1 MRVSLNWLRKYIDN
15 LRITDDFEFLKQQM
29 ITIGLD
35 IEAIEYEGDKYKN
48 FVIGEVKECSAHPN
62 ADKLTLCK
70 VDIGAKVLDIV
81 CGAAN
86 VREGQKVCVA
96 LEGAIIPKGGFV
108 IQNTKIRGI
117 KSEGMI
123 CAEDELEISD
133 DHSGIMELPA
143 DAPVG
148 KAFSEYIGA
157 NDYILEIGVTPNR
170 GDLFSHIGIAREI
183 AAIYGKKLK
192 LPEIILHES
201 TEKSS
206 DYIKINIESKYCKR
220 FTGRVIRN
228 VRITE
233 SPAWLKKA
241 LTSVG
246 LRPRNNVV
254 DITNYVMYE
263 VGQPLHAF
271 DYDNIRG
278 KEIIVKVANPGD
290 KFITLDSKERV
301 LNEYSLMVCDKEGYS
316 AIAGI
321 MGGEFSEITDKT
333 QNVLLESAYF
343 DPVCIR
349 RNSKKLGLQ
358 TDASQRFERGVD
370 ISKVV
375 YASNRAAQLIQE
387 IAGGEV
393 LEGIVDVYPEKFNE
407 IIVSLRLKE
416 VERIIGQPFTE
427 SEVIDLLGK
436 IEIEFVEKSD
446 GRLNF
451 RIPEH
456 RRDDIYREIDLIE
469 EIVRIYGYDKIK
481 DLDSIKLGLGFQEEF
496 NNEFFELL
504 DKTRNHFIGRGFNE
518 IITYSQQDERLIEK
532 FASGYVKIKNPNS
545 VEMNAMRINLL
556 FGMLAT
562 VKNNLN
568 FSGRDISLKLFET
581 GRVFGKDNNSF
592 KEETRL
598 CIAVAGK
605 YDFRSFNT
613 KERNF
618 DYFDL
623 KGEVEIYFE
632 KLHINNYSFVNV
644 NNGNQ
649 GLASA
654 SVYLNN
660 EQSGSLYIVGVE
672 LLELFD
678 IDIPVFVAEINMDN
692 ILKAIPVGVRYSEI
706 SRFPSVKRDLAFVV
720 DNKINYKDIIVLI
733 KKTAGDNLR
742 ELELFDVYEDPKLGG
757 GKKSMAFTMEFYSK
771 DKTLT
776 DDEATELVEKII
788 KNLESKLGVTLRS

>member
-1 MRVSLNWLRKYIDN
+1 MRVSLNWLRKYIED
-15 LRITDDFEFLKQQM
+15 LEITDFEFLKQRM

-62 ADKLTLCK
+62 ADRLTLCK
-70 VDIGAKVLDIV
+70 VDVGEKVLDIV
-81 CGAAN
+81 CGAPN
-86 VREGQKVCVA
+86 VKNGQKVCVA
-96 LEGAIIPKGGFV
+96 LEGAVIPKGGFV
-108 IQNTKIRGI
+108 MRRTKIRGV

-133 DHSGIMELPA
+133 DHSGIMELPG

-148 KAFSEYIGA
+148 KSFAEYIGA
-157 NDYILEIGVTPNR
+157 DDYIFEIGVTPNR

-192 LPEIILHES
+192 LPEITLRES
-201 TEKSS
+201 NEKSS
-206 DYIKINIESKYCKR
+206 DYIKISIESKYCKR

-228 VRITE
+228 VKISE
-233 SPAWLKKA
+233 SPEWLKKA
-241 LTSVG
+241 LIAVG
-246 LRPRNNVV
+246 LRPRNNIV

-278 KEIIVKVANPGD
+278 KQIVVKIANPGD
-290 KFITLDSKERV
+290 KFVTLDSKERI
-301 LNEYSLMVCDKEGYS
+301 LNEYSLMVCDGEGYS

-349 RNSKKLGLQ
+349 RNSKRLGLQ

-393 LEGIVDVYPEKFNE
+393 LEGIVDVYPEKFDE
-407 IIVSLRLKE
+407 VIVDLRLE
-416 VERIIGQPFTE
+416 QVERIIGQAFTKG
-427 SEVIDLLGK
+427 EVIDLLSR
-436 IEIEFVEKSD
+436 IEINFIGEND
-446 GRLNF
+446 GKLSF

-456 RRDDIYREIDLIE
+456 RRGDIYREIDLIE
-469 EIVRIYGYDKIK
+469 EIARIYGYDKIK
-481 DLDSIKLGLGFQEEF
+481 SLDSIELRLNSHTGF

-518 IITYSQQDERLIEK
+518 IITYSQQDEKLIEK
-532 FASGYVKIKNPNS
+532 FSSDYVKIKNPNS
-545 VEMNAMRINLL
+545 LEMNVMRINLL
-556 FGMLAT
+556 FGVLGV

-581 GRVFGKDNNSF
+581 GRVFWKDASGF

-598 CIAVAGK
+598 CLAVAGK

-623 KGEVEIYFE
+623 KGEVETYLE
-632 KLHINNYSFVNV
+632 KLHIADYSFVNV
-644 NNGNQ
+644 DDRRNNE
-649 GLASA
+649 LASA
-654 SVYLNN
+654 RIYLNKK
-660 EQSGSLYIVGVE
+660 ESGFLYIVETE
-672 LLELFD
+672 LLKLFD
-678 IDIPVFVAEINMDN
+678 IEIPVFVAEINMDN
-692 ILKAIPVGVRYSEI
+692 ILESIPSRVRYSEI

-720 DNKINYKDIIVLI
+720 DNNINYKDIIALI
-733 KKTAGDNLR
+733 KKTIGDNLKT
-742 ELELFDVYEDPKLGG
+742 LELFDVYEDPKLGA
-757 GKKSMAFTMEFYSK
+757 GKKSMAFTMEFSSK

-776 DDEATELVEKII
+776 DEEATELVDKII
-788 KNLESKLGVTLRS
+788 KSLKSNLGVTLRT

>member
-15 LRITDDFEFLKQQM
+15 LEITDFEFLKQRM

-35 IEAIEYEGDKYKN
+35 IEAIEYEGDKYRN
-48 FVIGEVKECSAHPN
+48 FVIGEVKECSSHPN
-62 ADKLTLCK
+62 ADKLTLCR
-70 VDIGAKVLDIV
+70 VDIGGKVLDIV
-81 CGAAN
+81 CGAPN

-96 LEGAIIPKGGFV
+96 LEGAVIPKGGFV
-108 IQNTKIRGI
+108 IQKTRIRGI

-133 DHSGIMELPA
+133 NHSGIMELST

-148 KAFSEYIGA
+148 MSFSEYIGA
-157 NDYILEIGVTPNR
+157 NDYIFEIGVTPNR

-192 LPEIILHES
+192 LPEIKLRES
-201 TEKSS
+201 KEKSS

-228 VRITE
+228 VKISE
-233 SPAWLKKA
+233 SPEWLKKA
-241 LTSVG
+241 LIAVG

-278 KEIIVKVANPGD
+278 NQIIVKVANSGD
-290 KFITLDSKERV
+290 RFITLDSKERI
-301 LNEYSLMVCDKEGYS
+301 LNEYSLMVCDGEGYS
-316 AIAGI
+316 AIAGV

-349 RNSKKLGLQ
+349 LNSKKLGLQ

-393 LEGIVDVYPEKFNE
+393 LKGIVDVYPEEFSE
-407 IIVSLRLKE
+407 LIVSLRLE
-416 VERIIGQPFTE
+416 QVERIIGEPFTE
-427 SEVIDLLGK
+427 EEVVDLLGK
-436 IEIEFVEKSD
+436 IEIEFVGKSN
-446 GRLNF
+446 GKLNF

-456 RRDDIYREIDLIE
+456 RRVDIYREIDLIE

-481 DLDSIKLGLGFQEEF
+481 DLSSISLRLDSQGEF
-496 NNEFFELL
+496 NNTFFELL
-504 DKTRNHFIGRGFNE
+504 EKTRNHFIGRGFNE
-518 IITYSQQDERLIEK
+518 IITYSQQDEKLIEK
-532 FASGYVKIKNPNS
+532 FTSDYVKIKNPNS
-545 VEMNAMRINLL
+545 VEMNVMRVNLL

-562 VKNNLN
+562 VRNNLN

-581 GRVFGKDNNSF
+581 GRVFKRDKNGL
-592 KEETRL
+592 KEQTRL
-598 CIAVAGK
+598 CLAVAGK

-613 KERNF
+613 KGRNF

-623 KGEVEIYFE
+623 KGEVETYLE
-632 KLHINNYSFVNV
+632 KLYINDYSFVSV
-644 NNGNQ
+644 NNEDKE
-649 GLASA
+649 LVSA
-654 SVYLNN
+654 HIYLDKK
-660 EQSGSLYIVGVE
+660 ESGSFYIVGGE
-672 LLELFD
+672 LLKLFD
-678 IDIPVFVAEINMDN
+678 IDIPVFVAEIDMDN
-692 ILKAIPVGVRYSEI
+692 ILESIPVGVRYSEI
-706 SRFPSVKRDLAFVV
+706 PRFPSVKRDLAFVV
-720 DNKINYKDIIVLI
+720 DNKINYEDIIILI
-733 KKTAGDNLR
+733 KKVIGDNLKM
-742 ELELFDVYEDPKLGG
+742 LELFDVYEDPKFGKS
-757 GKKSMAFTMEFYSK
+757 KKSMAFRMEFYSK

-776 DDEATELVEKII
+776 DDEATELVEKVIRS
-788 KNLESKLGVTLRS
+788 LEDKLGITLRS

>member
-15 LRITDDFEFLKQQM
+15 LEITDFEFLKQRM

-35 IEAIEYEGDKYKN
+35 IEAIEYEGDKYRN
-48 FVIGEVKECSAHPN
+48 FVVGEVKECLRHPN

-70 VDIGAKVLDIV
+70 VDIGERILDIV
-81 CGAAN
+81 CGAPN
-86 VREGQKVCVA
+86 VRRGQKVCVA
-96 LEGAIIPKGGFV
+96 LEGAIIPKGGLV
-108 IQNTKIRGI
+108 IQKTRIRGI

-133 DHSGIMELPA
+133 NHSGIMELPT
-143 DAPVG
+143 DVPVG
-148 KAFSEYIGA
+148 MPFSEYIGS
-157 NDYILEIGVTPNR
+157 NDYIFEIGVTPNR

-192 LPEIILHES
+192 LPEITLRES
-201 TEKSS
+201 NEKSS
-206 DYIKINIESKYCKR
+206 DYIKINIESEYCKR

-228 VRITE
+228 VKISE
-233 SPAWLKKA
+233 SPEWLKKA
-241 LTSVG
+241 LISVG

-278 KEIIVKVANPGD
+278 KQIIVKVANSGD
-290 KFITLDSKERV
+290 KFTTLDSKERI
-301 LNEYSLMVCDKEGYS
+301 LNEYSLMVCDAEGYS

-321 MGGEFSEITDKT
+321 MGGEFSEITEKT

-370 ISKVV
+370 ISKIV

-393 LEGIVDVYPEKFNE
+393 LKGIVDVYPEKFSE
-407 IIVSLRLKE
+407 IVVGLRLDQ
-416 VERIIGQPFTE
+416 VERIIGQCFTE
-427 SEVIDLLGK
+427 KEVIDLLER

-446 GRLNF
+446 GKLKF

-456 RRDDIYREIDLIE
+456 RRGDIYREIDLIE
-469 EIVRIYGYDKIK
+469 EIVRIYGYDKIEN
-481 DLDSIKLGLGFQEEF
+481 LSSIKLRLDLQYEF
-496 NNEFFELL
+496 NNKFFELL

-518 IITYSQQDERLIEK
+518 VITYSQQDEKLIEK
-532 FASGYVKIKNPNS
+532 FTSNYVKIKNPNS
-545 VEMNAMRINLL
+545 VEMNVMRINLL

-562 VKNNLN
+562 IRNNLN
-568 FSGRDISLKLFET
+568 FSGKDISLKLFET
-581 GRVFGKDNNSF
+581 GRVFKRENNNF
-592 KEETRL
+592 KEQTLL
-598 CIAVAGK
+598 CVALAGK
-605 YDFRSFNT
+605 YDYRSFNT

-623 KGEVEIYFE
+623 KGEVETYLE
-632 KLHINNYSFVNV
+632 KLHINDYSFVSI
-644 NNGNQ
+644 NNEKE
-649 GLASA
+649 LASA
-654 SVYLNN
+654 GIYINN
-660 EQSGSLYIVGVE
+660 KESGTFYIVGPE
-672 LLELFD
+672 LLKLFD
-678 IDIPVFVAEINMDN
+678 IDIPVFVAELNVDD
-692 ILKAIPVGVRYSEI
+692 ILRAIPARVRYSEI
-706 SRFPSVKRDLAFVV
+706 PRFPSVKRDLAFVV
-720 DNKINYKDIIVLI
+720 DNKINYKDIITLI
-733 KKTAGDNLR
+733 KKIAGDNLKT
-742 ELELFDVYEDPKLGG
+742 LELFDVYEDIKLGV
-757 GKKSMAFTMEFYSK
+757 GKKSMAFKMEFNSK

-776 DDEATELVEKII
+776 DDEVTELVSKII
-788 KNLESKLGVTLRS
+788 KGLENKLGITLRK